1 MTEITDGSAT
11 FVVRKNATTNDINNV
26 KKQIDSA
33 LYFHAGDSFNLPSF
47 IPAAFLT
54 SGNTRI
60 QFSIVLPRRI
70 GDDVKTIIAQGEY
83 RCRQNNNYIAGG
95 ATTYSE
101 FKTIT
106 TDIVENWSG
115 NIINISIFYDDNKS
129 EYPNSIN
136 NDTVGLYLNN
146 VTIAFK

>member
-1 MTEITDGSAT
+1 MTEITDGSAK
-11 FVVRKNATTNDINNV
+11 FVVRKIVSQNDINNIEI
-26 KKQIDSA
+26 QIDST
-33 LYFHAGDSFNLPSF
+33 LYFHAGDSFNLPSL

-60 QFSIVLPRRI
+60 QFSIVLPKRI

-83 RCRQNNNYIAGG
+83 RCRQNNDYIAGG
-95 ATTYSE
+95 ATTYTE

-106 TDIVENWSG
+106 TDIVDNWCG
-115 NIINISIFYDDNKS
+115 NIINISIFNDDNKS
-129 EYPNSIN
+129 AYPNSIN
-136 NDTVGLYLNN
+136 NDTVGLFLNN

>member
-11 FVVRKNATTNDINNV
+11 FVVRKNATKDDINDI
-26 KKQIDSA
+26 KKQTDSA
-33 LYFHAGDSFNLPSF
+33 LYFHAGDSFNLPAL

-60 QFSIVLPRRI
+60 QFSIVLPKRI
-70 GDDVKTIIAQGEY
+70 GDDVKTIVARGKY
-83 RCRQNNNYIAGG
+83 RCRQNNKYIAGD

-106 TDIVENWSG
+106 TDTVDSWSG
-115 NIINISIFYDDNKS
+115 NIINISIFNDDNKS
-129 EYPNSIN
+129 AYPNSIN

-146 VTIAFK
+146 VTIAFT

>member
-11 FVVRKNATTNDINNV
+11 FVVRKNATTNDINNG

-33 LYFHAGDSFNLPSF
+33 LYFHAGDSFNLPAL

-60 QFSIVLPRRI
+60 QFSIVLPKRI

-95 ATTYSE
+95 ASTYSE